1 MQEQRGKWAHFSE
14 RNAKH
19 LYIEKS
25 QAIPGYG
32 CQFFGVTLKVG
43 GAGKR
48 GCGGLDIRMVVRT
61 LYGGM
66 QIDFKGEYTVLYSSR
81 EVTSTK

>member
-1 MQEQRGKWAHFSE
+1 MQEQRGKWAHLSE

-43 GAGKR
+43 GAGKWAR
-48 GCGGLDIRMVVRT
+48 HKDGGTYVVRG
-61 LYGGM
+61 YA
-66 QIDFKGEYTVLYSSR
+66 D
-81 EVTSTK
+81 